1 MFDKFS
7 KDAIKVIMQAQEEA
21 RMLHQHEVGC
31 EHLLLGVFASEVD
44 CLPVESPDFRA
55 RTLEKLRASFSHRV
69 KKGAN
74 TSPKELPFDDDA
86 KRALVNAYQFSGHKT
101 ICASHIFLAL
111 FDFPVTLNVFC
122 DTKIDANELRYAL
135 VYQTQFQGGL
145 QLVDASAISQQEAME
160 LCRDISDVISFAVA
174 ERQNFKQKHLSSE
187 LLLLGLIHAGGMA
200 AKILENAGVTLDSA
214 RKRFLK
220 LEGEVAEP
228 AMVEVKLQFTQRAK
242 KLLHNAQEE
251 AFQLGQD
258 KLKGLHLLLGFTHE
272 QDGIAWQVLRENGVD
287 LAALRASVLALFEET
302 R

>member
-21 RMLHQHEVGC
+21 RMLKQQEVGC
-31 EHLLLGVFASEVD
+31 KHLLLGVFASEVD
-44 CLPVESPDFRA
+44 CLPVESANSRDG
-55 RTLEKLRASFSHRV
+55 TLEKVRASFSQRV
-69 KKGAN
+69 KKGAKP
-74 TSPKELPFDDDA
+74 SPKELPFDDDA
-86 KRALVNAYQFSGHKT
+86 KRALVSAYQISGHKT

-111 FDFPVTLNVFC
+111 FDFPAILNVFR

-135 VYQTQFQGGL
+135 VYQTQFHGGL
-145 QLVDASAISQQEAME
+145 QVVDGSSVSQQEAME
-160 LCRDISDVISFAVA
+160 LCRDISDVISFAVV

-187 LLLLGLIHAGGMA
+187 LLLLGLIHAGGMP

-214 RKRFLK
+214 REHFVK
-220 LEGEVAEP
+220 LIGEAAEP
-228 AMVEVKLQFTQRAK
+228 AVVEVKLQFTPRAK
-242 KLLHNAQEE
+242 KLLHNAKEE
-251 AFQLGQD
+251 TFQLGQD

-272 QDGIAWQVLRENGVD
+272 QDGVAWQVLRENGVD